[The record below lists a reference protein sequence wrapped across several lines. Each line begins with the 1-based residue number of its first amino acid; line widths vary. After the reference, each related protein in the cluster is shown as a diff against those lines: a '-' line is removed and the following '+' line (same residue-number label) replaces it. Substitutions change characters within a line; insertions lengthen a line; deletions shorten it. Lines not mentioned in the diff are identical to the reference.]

1 MVMSVGAARSG
12 SRGDGVVDDAAS
24 RSNTVSSIT
33 TRGRTRLTID
43 GATVSLRPRE
53 RAVLTAIA
61 ATHPRPAQLDD
72 VIDRVWGTDAP
83 QHARNSL
90 HNHIGRIRR
99 SAPGILETLD
109 GGYVLST
116 AVVVDHVGGEP
127 DDTPLGDLA
136 DTDAVGE
143 LRALIDQQSDEELE
157 TQVRAALSNPTTD
170 SLASAHQLAEA
181 HPDREHLWHLL
192 AAVQS
197 ALGQRRDALTSIRS
211 ARRALADYGLE
222 IGSELTTF
230 EAELLAGTPRSP
242 QSQHRAHPRLH
253 PHGDDP
259 FVTRSVELKELVAT
273 WEQVLT
279 GGSPRLA
286 VVRGPAGIGKTRLVD
301 EFLRNATRDEA
312 TKTNVIISRERLDDD
327 RPLGALTDVIESSA
341 VPVDSSATDSDVG
354 IDLQHRVDAAIAA
367 LATTPTVWCID
378 DLQWTPTDSLRLL
391 THAIEATNGPLLIV
405 TTHRSGELESPGLL
419 DRRVDTTIIELAAM
433 ARGELEEL
441 ISAWSVPLATTGD
454 LDLLHQRTA
463 GLPMFAS
470 EVARVASRRGEH
482 IDPTTIPAV
491 LTDWVRNRLEELDQP
506 TTDVLQTAAAVGAEF
521 NVDVVAASV
530 ELDIGDVDQILD
542 DLVTRGV
549 IAASHLS
556 DDLQFAHAIVRD
568 VVYQML
574 GPARAR
580 RRHAVI
586 AAAIAERPDSLR
598 PTEWHASLALHLHRS
613 GGSGD
618 EVRRHAVAASNGQL
632 RNGAWSAAHQSIQL
646 ALDTGPTGS
655 EHAELLARRG
665 RAELRLQQFTEAT
678 ASLHSAIDAAGAL
691 DLVELRGRATLDL
704 VGRAGRGAAV
714 EASDDER
721 IALVRAALDALGPD
735 DSDTVSISELRSE
748 LERELAF
755 ALLLTRN
762 PTERSQLLASSL
774 ARIERL
780 DPPPPRALA
789 VALLGRRY
797 AQLAPDELN
806 QRIADIDRVL
816 ALDRSEVGTDT
827 VIAAHVYRI
836 EEELR
841 AGRAQR
847 AHEALAIARHD
858 LGTHPDPYLTWATA
872 CWSVLLSIHDGELDQ
887 AEELAFAAMALGGDS
902 SGALAGLGVNLTN
915 IRLLQGRAD
924 EMIPLL
930 VTAVDDHP
938 EIPAYRAVLA
948 LCAAEGGD
956 HALGSTSIDWFVAD
970 DLANLPNDTS
980 RSLALGTLAHAAA
993 EIGHTTAAQLLIPV
1007 LEPYAGQHIVI
1018 STYGGGGAYW
1028 GPASHALGRLAATLG
1043 NTDVASA
1050 WFDQA
1055 RNEALGAPLF
1065 LELIGKHDSH
1075 PNRIHP
1081 T

>member
-1 MVMSVGAARSG
+1 MVASM
-12 SRGDGVVDDAAS
+12 GDGAGELQPDGSGHCGTTIA
-24 RSNTVSSIT
+24 

-43 GATVSLRPRE
+43 GESVSLRPRE
-53 RAVLTAIA
+53 RSVLAAIA
-61 ATHPRPAQLDD
+61 ATHPRPAEIDD
-72 VIDRVWGTDAP
+72 VIDRIWGADAP
-83 QHARNSL
+83 QHSRNSL

-99 SAPGILETLD
+99 AAPGIIQTIDDRYALAPSIT
-109 GGYVLST
+109 
-116 AVVVDHVGGEP
+116 VDHVAG
-127 DDTPLGDLA
+127 DTSDTPLGDLA
-136 DTDAVGE
+136 DTDGVGD
-143 LRALIDQQSDEELE
+143 LRALIDGQSDEELE
-157 TQVRAALSNPTTD
+157 TQVRAALPNPTSD
-170 SLASAHQLAEA
+170 ALASARQLAEA

-192 AAVQS
+192 ATVQA

-211 ARRALADYGLE
+211 ARRALADFGLE
-222 IGSELTTF
+222 LGVEL
-230 EAELLAGTPRSP
+230 AELEAQLLTGTSRSP
-242 QSQHRAHPRLH
+242 QAQHSGHARIH

-259 FVTRSVELKELVAT
+259 FVTRSNELRELVGA
-273 WEQVLT
+273 WGQVIT

-301 EFLRNATRDEA
+301 EFVRNVTHDEA
-312 TKTNVIISRERLDDD
+312 TNATVIISRERLDDD
-327 RPLGALTDVIESSA
+327 RPLGALTDVIGSPAASVEGA
-341 VPVDSSATDSDVG
+341 ATDSDVG
-354 IDLQHRVDAAIAA
+354 IDLQHRVDDAIAT
-367 LATTPTVWCID
+367 LASTPTIWCID

-391 THAIEATNGPLLIV
+391 THAIEAASGPLLIV
-405 TTHRSGELESPGLL
+405 TTYRTGELASPGLL
-419 DRRVDTTIIELAAM
+419 DRRVDTTVIELAAM
-433 ARGELEEL
+433 ARNELEEL
-441 ISAWSVPLATTGD
+441 IGAWSVPLASSGD

-482 IDPTTIPAV
+482 IDPATIPAV

-530 ELDIGDVDQILD
+530 ELDVDHVDQILD

-549 IAASHLS
+549 IAASHRS

-568 VVYQML
+568 VVYDML
-574 GPARAR
+574 GPSRAR

-586 AAAIAERPDSLR
+586 ASAIAQRPDALR
-598 PTEWHASLALHLHRS
+598 ATEWHASLALHLHRS

-618 EVRRHAVAASNGQL
+618 EVRRHAVAASDGQL
-632 RNGAWSAAHQSIQL
+632 RKGAWSAAHQSIQL
-646 ALDTGPTGS
+646 ALDTNPDGS
-655 EHAELLARRG
+655 EQAELLARRG

-678 ASLHSAIDAAGAL
+678 VSLHAAIDAASAL
-691 DLVELRGRATLDL
+691 GLVELRGRATLDL

-721 IALVRAALDALGPD
+721 IAIVRGALDALGTD
-735 DSDTVSISELRSE
+735 DCDTVSITELRSE

-755 ALLLTRN
+755 ALLLTRS
-762 PTERSQLLASSL
+762 PDERSRLLASSVD
-774 ARIERL
+774 RIERL
-780 DPPPPRALA
+780 DAPPPRALA

-797 AQLAPDELN
+797 AQLEPSKLD

-841 AGRAQR
+841 AGRAPR
-847 AHEALAIARHD
+847 AHEALAIAQHD

-872 CWSVLLSIHDGELDQ
+872 CWQVLLAVHDGELEQ
-887 AEELAFAAMALGGDS
+887 AEELAFAAMSLGGDS

-915 IRLLQGRAD
+915 IRLLQRRAS

-930 VTAVDDHP
+930 ATAVDEHP

-956 HALGSTSIDWFVAD
+956 HALAATSIDWFVAD
-970 DLANLPNDTS
+970 DLSSLPNDTS

-993 EIGHTTAAQLLIPV
+993 EIGHTTAAELLVPF
-1007 LEPYAGQHIVI
+1007 LEPYAGQHVVI

-1028 GPASHALGRLAATLG
+1028 GPASHALGRLEATLG
-1043 NTDVASA
+1043 NGDPART

-1055 RNEALGAPLF
+1055 RSEATGAPAF
-1065 LELIGKHDSH
+1065 LA
-1075 PNRIHP
+1075 RIEQHARVHSI
-1081 T
+1081 